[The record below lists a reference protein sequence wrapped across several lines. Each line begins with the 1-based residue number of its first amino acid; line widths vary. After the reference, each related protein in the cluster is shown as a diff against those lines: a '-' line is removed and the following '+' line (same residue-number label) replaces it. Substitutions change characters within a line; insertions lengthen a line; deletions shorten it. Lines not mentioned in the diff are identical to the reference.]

1 MEKAKVK
8 KMLEYKGKPLVRCG
22 NTIYLGD
29 MSDPYV
35 AMLQILS
42 TEDYKGLSMANRVAV
57 QLISTDVELRPKDR
71 IIKKSEKSTL
81 YDAINIASIWLE
93 RALAPHPQ
101 QKPEV

>member
-1 MEKAKVK
+1 
-8 KMLEYKGKPLVRCG
+8 
-22 NTIYLGD
+22 
-29 MSDPYV
+29 
-35 AMLQILS
+35 
-42 TEDYKGLSMANRVAV
+42 MANRVAV

-71 IIKKSEKSTL
+71 IIKKSEKPTL